1 LHLGALDVGCQR
13 FDPTLQDAES
23 RFVRR
28 LFGTLEEH
36 LHTDAYSEERALGV
50 EDRQNRVQ

>member
-13 FDPTLQDAES
+13 FDPTLENAES

-28 LFGTLEEH
+28 LFGSLEEH